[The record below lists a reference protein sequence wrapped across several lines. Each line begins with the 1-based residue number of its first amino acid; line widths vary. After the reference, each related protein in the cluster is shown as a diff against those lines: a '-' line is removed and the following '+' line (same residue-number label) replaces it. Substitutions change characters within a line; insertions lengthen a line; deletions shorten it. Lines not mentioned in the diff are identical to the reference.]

1 MVFATLVYRY
11 LVVTIMGMFMLH
23 DLLTERA

>member
-1 MVFATLVYRY
+1 MVFATLVYSY